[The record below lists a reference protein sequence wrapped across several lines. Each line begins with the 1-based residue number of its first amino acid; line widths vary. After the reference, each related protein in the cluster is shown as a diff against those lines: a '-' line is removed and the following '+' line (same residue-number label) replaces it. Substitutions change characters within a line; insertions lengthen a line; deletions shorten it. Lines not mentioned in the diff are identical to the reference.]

1 MKTLWLVI
9 QREYTT
15 RVRKRSFI
23 VLTLLGPLLLALVY
37 GGILALMI
45 NESQP
50 EITINVVDAS
60 ELGIGRQVIRENR
73 SQNIHF
79 VQDEPDYH
87 KAQEKAGA
95 KGSWDAVLYI
105 NREPLNIRN
114 GINLMYAGNK
124 PPQTIIRSLEWTLT
138 KVVERYKLKLS
149 DVDPEAYDSIRS
161 QVLLH
166 LEPIKSSSDSHTDV
180 KAIVAFVASLLIYF
194 FIIMYGVQVLRG
206 VLEEKTSRILEV
218 MVSSVKPFQLMMGK
232 IIGIGA
238 VGLTQ
243 FLIWGLVSGISIQLI
258 SLFFL
263 GFSDPSDVA
272 QKMMEIEQYGANNLS
287 EDAMG
292 IGTLADVL
300 AGTDFLVMGISF
312 LIYFI
317 FGYLLYAAIFAAI
330 GAMVDSESDTQQ
342 FMLPVTLPLVLAYV
356 SALIVLMNPASLA
369 GKILSF
375 VPFTSPVVM
384 MVRIPYGTH
393 IWFEVLPSVLI
404 LLFTFIGVTWL
415 AARIYRVGILM
426 YGRKPSLRDVLRWI
440 RYK

>member
-1 MKTLWLVI
+1 MKILWLVI

-87 KAQEKAGA
+87 KAQEQAGA

-243 FLIWGLVSGISIQLI
+243 FLIWGLISGISIQLI